1 MIEDEDDGRVARD
14 VFETSHLDALEINPE
29 RKPHDGN
36 YKVTYAFVHLCGI
49 KKLMQ

>member
-1 MIEDEDDGRVARD
+1 
-14 VFETSHLDALEINPE
+14 VFEASHLDALEINPE

-36 YKVTYAFVHLCGI
+36 YQLSDTFAHLCGI